1 MKIKPDPVMIAKNGN
16 RYFLFPGL
24 VIFVHYI
31 GVGSLAISWQWEG
44 KYERVALSYQDFREV
59 ILN

>member
-1 MKIKPDPVMIAKNGN
+1 MIAKNGN